1 MATKISKE
9 ALELMRSSNGVLSQI
24 GAPAQTFRGREAEVE
39 AVVQSL
45 SKRRMRSCILVGK
58 AGVGKTEILRQS
70 IKKMKAR
77 GDESEFLSLD
87 VSMLQAGCVY
97 VGQIEQRSNGIIK
110 PIVSHNKKH
119 PTSPICL
126 YVDEIHTLW
135 SVGRNEFTG
144 SVSVSDIM
152 KPYLSDG
159 TLIIVGATTKDE
171 YDKYVMKDKAMLR
184 RLPPIFVNGMDD
196 STVASIL
203 AEFSKG
209 DMPKQ
214 VCSYCVD
221 RSREVKYLNNPD
233 CSLEIAD
240 RALARASYYGRD
252 VDEQDVDEVLKTMVY
267 VG

>member
-1 MATKISKE
+1 MAVKISKE
-9 ALELMRSSNGVLSQI
+9 AFELIRSSNGVLSQI
-24 GAPAQTFRGREAEVE
+24 GAPTPGFKGREAEVE

-45 SKRRMRSCILVGK
+45 SKRRMRNCILVGK
-58 AGVGKTEILRQS
+58 AGVGKTEILRQA
-70 IKKMKAR
+70 IRKMREK
-77 GDESEFLSLD
+77 GDETEFLSLD

-97 VGQIEQRSNGIIK
+97 VGQIEQKANGIIK
-110 PIVSHNKKH
+110 PIVSYNKKH
-119 PTSPICL
+119 PMSPICL

-171 YDKYVMKDKAMLR
+171 YDRYVMKDKAMLR

-196 STVASIL
+196 SIVASIL
-203 AEFSKG
+203 EKFSKG
-209 DMPKQ
+209 DMPRQ
-214 VCSYCVD
+214 VCSYCVE
-221 RSREVKYLNNPD
+221 RSREVKYLSNPD

-252 VDEQDVDEVLKTMVY
+252 VDEQDVDEVLKTMVC
-267 VG
+267 VI